1 MKVFIDPPNS
11 LILHDLVERFGHEP
25 LSAMAAI
32 QERVDNIEIDM
43 PPMNV
48 SLDDVVKGLKYAG
61 IEVPSGVRGR
71 LAVWGPLI
79 EQADAAIVMEGA
91 PFSFGCVGCER
102 SNLMVRYLI
111 QRSKIPVIHVMYPEN
126 EEQGKLVVAK
136 VKEFLDGFE
145 KSETPAKKRG
155 KKRCLN

>member
-11 LILHDLVERFGHEP
+11 MILFDLVERFGHEP
-25 LSAMAAI
+25 LSTMAAL

-48 SLDDVVKGLKYAG
+48 TLDDVVKGLKYAG
-61 IEVPSGVRGR
+61 IEVPSGIRGR

-79 EQADAAIVMEGA
+79 DQADAAIIMEGA
-91 PFSFGCVGCER
+91 PFAFGCVGCER
-102 SNLMVRYLI
+102 SNLMVKYLI
-111 QRSKIPVIHVMYPEN
+111 QRRQIPVVHVEYPEN

-136 VKEFLDGFE
+136 IKEFLNGLGENKEAF
-145 KSETPAKKRG
+145 
-155 KKRCLN
+155 

>member
-11 LILHDLVERFGHEP
+11 LILFDLIERFGHEP
-25 LSAMAAI
+25 LSTMAAL

-48 SLDDVVKGLKYAG
+48 SLDDVIKGLKYAG
-61 IEVPSGVRGR
+61 IEVPSGIRGR

-79 EQADAAIVMEGA
+79 EEADAAIVMEGA

-102 SNLMVRYLI
+102 SNLMVKYLL
-111 QRSKIPVIHVMYPEN
+111 QRRKIPVLYVTYPED
-126 EEQGKLVVAK
+126 EEQGKFVVAK
-136 VKEFLDGFE
+136 TKEFLEGL
-145 KSETPAKKRG
+145 AKEA
-155 KKRCLN
+155 

>member
-11 LILHDLVERFGHEP
+11 LILFDLIERFGHEP
-25 LSAMAAI
+25 LSTMAAL

-48 SLDDVVKGLKYAG
+48 SLDDVVRGLKYAG
-61 IEVPSGVRGR
+61 IEVPSGIRGR

-79 EQADAAIVMEGA
+79 EDADAAIVMEGA

-102 SNLMVRYLI
+102 SNLMVKYLL
-111 QRSKIPVIHVMYPEN
+111 QRRGIPVLHVTYPED
-126 EEQGKLVVAK
+126 EEQGKLVVSK
-136 VKEFLDGFE
+136 VKGFLEGLA
-145 KSETPAKKRG
+145 AKG
-155 KKRCLN
+155 

>member
-11 LILHDLVERFGHEP
+11 LILYDLIERFGHEP
-25 LSAMAAI
+25 LSTMAAL

-48 SLDDVVKGLKYAG
+48 TLDDVVKGLKYAG
-61 IEVPSGVRGR
+61 IEVPSGIRGR
-71 LAVWGPLI
+71 LAIWGPMI
-79 EQADAAIVMEGA
+79 EEADAAIIMEGA

-102 SNLMVRYLI
+102 SNLMVKYLI
-111 QRSKIPVIHVMYPEN
+111 QRRQIPVLHVEYPED

-136 VKEFLDGFE
+136 VKEFLE
-145 KSETPAKKRG
+145 NLG
-155 KKRCLN
+155 KTKGVC